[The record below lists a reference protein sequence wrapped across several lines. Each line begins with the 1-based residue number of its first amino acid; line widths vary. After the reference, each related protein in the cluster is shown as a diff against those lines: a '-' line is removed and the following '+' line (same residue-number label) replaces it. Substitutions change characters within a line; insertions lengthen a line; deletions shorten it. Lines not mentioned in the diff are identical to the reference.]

1 MKKLIHFLV
10 PLLMIVLVIASIGW
24 YLFVYDRAFTRDLLL
39 QQARDNDLKGNTSLS
54 SWFYNLAYGFS
65 GQDENVAIELANQYK
80 ASGNYTK
87 AEVTLSKAIRD
98 GATKELYIALCK
110 TYVEQDKI
118 LDAVSMLA
126 NIPNASIKAELEA
139 MRPAAPQADYP
150 SGYYSQYISVTLS
163 SSEGT
168 TLYYTTDGDYPSI
181 ADEPYSAPI
190 ELPLGESQVYAVS
203 VADNGLVSPVTI
215 LGYTIG
221 GVIEPVIFMD
231 ASMEQAIRAALGYD
245 QSHVLYTNDL
255 WQITE
260 LEVPSDAMTLEDLI
274 YLTYLENLTVNG
286 RNMSNLQDFAGL
298 NHLKKLNLSGCRFP
312 ADSLKTIA
320 SLPHLKEL
328 NLSNC
333 SLSTLSGLEN
343 AESMEILDISNNT
356 IRNLEPLSN
365 MSALSE
371 LYLQHN
377 AVANLAVVGGLPELT
392 VLDVS
397 YNALTSIAPLTG
409 NVRLT
414 KLNASNNQI
423 GDVSTAASLPM
434 LAELNLDYNGLTD
447 ISGLSGCASLKTLT
461 VSNNQLSSIDAL
473 SGMST
478 LERLDFSYNSVSS
491 LPDFGA
497 NSAMQVIDGSYNA
510 LESIDSIAKMADIS
524 YVYMDYN
531 KLTSVDALADCFH
544 LVQVNVYGN
553 EIPDVTALTEHD
565 ILVNYDPTV
574 KE

>member
-298 NHLKKLNLSGCRFP
+298 NHLKKLDLSGCRFP

-377 AVANLAVVGGLPELT
+377 AVANLTVVGGLPELT

-423 GDVSTAASLPM
+423 GDVSAAASLPM
-434 LAELNLDYNGLTD
+434 LAELNLDYNSLTD

-473 SGMST
+473 SGMNT

-524 YVYMDYN
+524 YIYMDYN

-553 EIPDVTALTEHD
+553 EIPDVSALTEHD

>member
-298 NHLKKLNLSGCRFP
+298 NHLKKLDLSGCRFP

-343 AESMEILDISNNT
+343 AESLEILDISNNT

-377 AVANLAVVGGLPELT
+377 AVTNLTVVGGLSELT

-414 KLNASNNQI
+414 KLNAANNQI
-423 GDVSTAASLPM
+423 GDVSAAASLPM
-434 LAELNLDYNGLTD
+434 LAELNLDYNSLTD

-473 SGMST
+473 SGMNT

-524 YVYMDYN
+524 YIYMDYN

-553 EIPDVTALTEHD
+553 EIPDVSALTEHD